1 MKPRARP
8 PKTTCINI
16 LNRNLCYRCPVC
28 KREFK
33 TVISLLGHAISRHK
47 INLLALE
54 QHKKGRVKRPRRTE
68 LSYIKLP
75 PEKS

>member
-1 MKPRARP
+1 MKKRARP
-8 PKTTCINI
+8 PKPTCINI
-16 LNRNLCYRCPVC
+16 LNRNLCYRCPIC
-28 KREFK
+28 RREFR
-33 TVISLLGHAISRHK
+33 TILSLIGHGISRHK

-54 QHKKGRVKRPRRTE
+54 QQKKIGERKSRRTE